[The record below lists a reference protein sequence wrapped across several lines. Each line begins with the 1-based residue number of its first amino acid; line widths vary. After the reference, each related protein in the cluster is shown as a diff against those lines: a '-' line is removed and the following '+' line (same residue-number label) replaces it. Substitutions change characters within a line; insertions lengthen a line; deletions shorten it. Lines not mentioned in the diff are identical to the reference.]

1 MDQNIQDILCNVKEY
16 LKKLSDSERFFAL
29 KDHTHIKAHVTD
41 FVHNNDH
48 HSEEYVT
55 QTNIDTAKNELET
68 EIDKKSTV
76 VFSRTLGNTAGKTTK
91 IGQIK
96 IDNNNPVEIY
106 CEKNTY
112 PTNVSELKDS
122 TAHSNIGSS
131 SEATQAN
138 INTKIDTALSG
149 KAPTSHAVD
158 ASTYGKGTA
167 SVFGHVKIANNLTTT
182 STDSIALAAAQGKAL
197 KDSISSHNHG
207 NLLNNGTITT
217 SSNTA
222 NKVVITDTNN
232 AVKVIDKLP
241 ADKVTHQDI
250 SRKVEMEDGKG
261 LSTNDLTDARVHI
274 LDSVY
279 EGARASKRPLG
290 YLIESNRDT
299 SNQPLIEID
308 KGTKLKV
315 RLYESEHGNIITSK
329 QNINYPDGLGIT
341 YIIVRDDFATYGGNH
356 LIETGENGAEIAI
369 NTLNPGYYMMM
380 FSFVGTDNFYPV
392 YRTIILK
399 VI

>member
-55 QTNIDTAKNELET
+55 QTNIDTAKSELET

-122 TAHSNIGSS
+122 TAHPNIGSS

-138 INTKIDTALSG
+138 INTKIDTKLSEKSPIVTFTPTLTSGTNTKEIGKIKIGSVETKLYCDKNTDTVYTHPSTHPASMITDSNEHSNIGSDAGEDQRDINTLIDRALS
-149 KAPTSHAVD
+149 T
-158 ASTYGKGTA
+158 
-167 SVFGHVKIANNLTTT
+167 
-182 STDSIALAAAQGKAL
+182 
-197 KDSISSHNHG
+197 
-207 NLLNNGTITT
+207 
-217 SSNTA
+217 
-222 NKVVITDTNN
+222 
-232 AVKVIDKLP
+232 
-241 ADKVTHQDI
+241 
-250 SRKVEMEDGKG
+250 KVEKAFGKG

-274 LDSVY
+274 LDSVH